1 VGRLFELHPTLLTG
15 RAALL
20 DLDLEQ
26 IHQMGPIEKRHR
38 PIRRFPTSAF
48 DLSIIA
54 PQRALIGEIEKR
66 LVELAGEW
74 LDSIEFLRTYSG
86 PPIPDGFQSVSFRL
100 RVGAWDH
107 TLSLDEAGQIRT
119 RIIEG
124 LRSAGY
130 DLRL

>member
-1 VGRLFELHPTLLTG
+1 
-15 RAALL
+15 
-20 DLDLEQ
+20 
-26 IHQMGPIEKRHR
+26 
-38 PIRRFPTSAF
+38 
-48 DLSIIA
+48 
-54 PQRALIGEIEKR
+54 LIGEIEKR